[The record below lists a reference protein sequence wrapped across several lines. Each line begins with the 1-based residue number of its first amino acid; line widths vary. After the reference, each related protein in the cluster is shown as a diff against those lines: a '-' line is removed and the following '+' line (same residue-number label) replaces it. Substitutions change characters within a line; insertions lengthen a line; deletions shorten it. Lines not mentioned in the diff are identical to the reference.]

1 MIRYIA
7 SCSCGK
13 DSVAMVLTL
22 IEKEYP
28 LDCVVFLDTGKE
40 FQAIYKVW
48 DQLAKILDKHCIR
61 HVRLK
66 PYNTFDYYFSEHEV
80 NTRSGESKIGYSCCG
95 GRSRWM
101 TTMKTMQISNFYKTN
116 YPNDTICEY
125 IGLASDELDRVKIKR
140 ENTVKIYPLILWG
153 MTENDAL
160 VKAFKYGIEW
170 LEPNGTNLYQVLDRV
185 SCYCCG
191 NKNLKELKAIYQ
203 YLPEYWQKLKEMQD
217 KTSIPFRD
225 HESIYDLEKR
235 FGNEVREV
243 NKLSN

>member
-1 MIRYIA
+1 
-7 SCSCGK
+7 
-13 DSVAMVLTL
+13 
-22 IEKEYP
+22 
-28 LDCVVFLDTGKE
+28 
-40 FQAIYKVW
+40 
-48 DQLAKILDKHCIR
+48 
-61 HVRLK
+61 
-66 PYNTFDYYFSEHEV
+66 
-80 NTRSGESKIGYSCCG
+80 
-95 GRSRWM
+95 M
-101 TTMKTMQISNFYKTN
+101 TTMKTMLISNFYKTN

-203 YLPEYWQKLKEMQD
+203 YLPEYWQKLREMQD

-235 FGNEVREV
+235 FKDEG
-243 NKLSN
+243 